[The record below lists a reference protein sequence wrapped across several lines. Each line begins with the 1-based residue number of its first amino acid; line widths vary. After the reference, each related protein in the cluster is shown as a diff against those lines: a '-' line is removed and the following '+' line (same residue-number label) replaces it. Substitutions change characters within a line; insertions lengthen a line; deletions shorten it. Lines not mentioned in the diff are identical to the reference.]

1 MDFGSRDDEADGVAV
16 ERVVIWYSARRRRW
30 CIERLDADGHQVGFA
45 HMCIDEH
52 EARDCHGTWLRLH
65 ADAEALHIDI
75 ERIEERAA
83 SANKRAA

>member
-1 MDFGSRDDEADGVAV
+1 
-16 ERVVIWYSARRRRW
+16 
-30 CIERLDADGHQVGFA
+30 
-45 HMCIDEH
+45 MCIDEH